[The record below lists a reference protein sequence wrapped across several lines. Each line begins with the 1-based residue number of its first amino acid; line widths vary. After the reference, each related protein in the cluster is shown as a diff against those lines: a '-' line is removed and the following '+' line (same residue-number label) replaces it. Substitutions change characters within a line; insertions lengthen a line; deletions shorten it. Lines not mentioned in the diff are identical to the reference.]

1 MNHWGKFQWYTRL
14 ASVNPLYSSAIF
26 HCLQWVLQT
35 WSGWSRSQ
43 QSSTGDNWKV
53 KQYRAPIEAKHT
65 NYRIPAHWFEDKT
78 FARKKG
84 SWVRSPRVGTRIDT
98 DKESG
103 TRTKQLSI
111 ASRFLVVVW
120 LRSIR
125 DFNENRDTIFE

>member
-1 MNHWGKFQWYTRL
+1 MDHWGKFQWYTRL

-35 WSGWSRSQ
+35 WYGWSRSQ

-53 KQYRAPIEAKHT
+53 NQYRAPIEDKHT
-65 NYRIPAHWFEDKT
+65 YYRILAHWFKDKT
-78 FARKKG
+78 LARKKG
-84 SWVRSPRVGTRIDT
+84 SWVRSPRVGTWINT
-98 DKESG
+98 DKESD